1 MVGTVTISLEDYH
14 KLVESKTKFDNLKD
28 NTAYT
33 MKELQVFLSFVC
45 SRKDITSHIAEFNRQ
60 SKKSKI
66 VITDGKAIIHKKDG
80 KS

>member
-1 MVGTVTISLEDYH
+1 
-14 KLVESKTKFDNLKD
+14 
-28 NTAYT
+28 